1 MICHQ
6 AIVTPPVPAAAPL
19 QGVAAAGEGVAP
31 VTANIMHFPAGL
43 PGFEQCHGFVL
54 MAPANNGPL
63 QALQSTDGPPASFLV
78 IDPRR
83 VLPDFRCE
91 LSAAD
96 RHALGS
102 SSDQALLWLA
112 LVSVEIDGTVTVN
125 LRAPIVVNPAR
136 MIGRQLVPQSC
147 IYPIRHVIL
156 GAE

>member
-1 MICHQ
+1 MIYYQ
-6 AIVTPPVPAAAPL
+6 TMAAPSAPAAAPL
-19 QGVAAAGEGVAP
+19 QGVAAGERMAP
-31 VTANIMHFPAGL
+31 GTANIVHFPAGL

-54 MAPANNGPL
+54 MAPSSNGPL
-63 QALQSTDGPPASFLV
+63 QALQSTDGPSASFLV

-83 VLPDFRCE
+83 VLPDYRCE

-102 SSDQALLWLA
+102 ADDQALLWLA
-112 LVSVEIDGTVTVN
+112 LVSVEIDGTVAVN

-136 MIGRQLVPQSC
+136 MIGRQIVPQSC